1 MNMCGCRIIEL
12 PSIEAHGHLT
22 VVEAEKQIPFKIE
35 RIYYI
40 YDVPA
45 GQVRGGHAHRDLEQ
59 LIIAIN
65 GSFDVIVEDKS
76 GRKKFHLDQ
85 PHIGLYLPRMAWR
98 EIEKITP
105 GAVCLVVSSKRYD
118 ESDYIRDYDG
128 FKRLLKD
135 QNNNATQ

>member
-1 MNMCGCRIIEL
+1 MCRLIEL
-12 PSIEAHGHLT
+12 PRIETKGHLT

-35 RIYYI
+35 RIYFI

-65 GSFDVIVEDKS
+65 GSFDVIAEDSS
-76 GRKKFHLDQ
+76 GRKRFHLDQ

-98 EIEKITP
+98 EIENITP
-105 GAVCLVVSSKRYD
+105 GAVCLVVSSKLYD
-118 ESDYIRDYDG
+118 ESDYIRDYED
-128 FKRLLKD
+128 FKKLLKSED
-135 QNNNATQ
+135 DNETQ